1 MKTVI
6 KISIVSLIFLLTSC
20 NVIRV
25 NSDFNNKTNFSDY
38 KTYAFSKKGV
48 DEAEINDID
57 KKRILNAIDVELS
70 SKGLRKSAIDPDIMI
85 NFFTKSNKKINYYPG
100 YDHYHAGFAFSPWY
114 TDYYY
119 HNYTEGVLF
128 IDIVDYKKN
137 ELIWQGIGKGFMPT
151 KRGKK
156 EEQIKLFVNK
166 ILLQFPPEQN

>member
-25 NSDFNNKTNFSDY
+25 NSDFNNKINFSDY

-100 YDHYHAGFAFSPWY
+100 YDHYPSGLAIGPWY
-114 TDYYY
+114 NNYYY

-166 ILLQFPPEQN
+166 ILLQFPPEKN

>member
-25 NSDFNNKTNFSDY
+25 NSDFNNKINFSDY

-100 YDHYHAGFAFSPWY
+100 YDQYPSGLAIGPWY
-114 TDYYY
+114 NNYYY

-128 IDIVDYKKN
+128 IDMVDYKKN
-137 ELIWQGIGKGFMPT
+137 ELIWQGIGKGFIPT

>member
-6 KISIVSLIFLLTSC
+6 KISIISLIFLLTSC

-25 NSDFNNKTNFSDY
+25 NSDFNNNINFSDY
-38 KTYAFSKKGV
+38 KTYAFSKKGI

-57 KKRILNAIDVELS
+57 KKRILNAIDIELS

-100 YDHYHAGFAFSPWY
+100 YDYYSTGLAIAPWY
-114 TDYYY
+114 TNYYY

-128 IDIVDYKKN
+128 IDIVDYEKN
-137 ELIWQGIGKGFMPT
+137 ELIWQGIGKGYIPS

-156 EEQIKLFVNK
+156 EEQVKLFVNK
-166 ILLQFPPEQN
+166 ILLQFPPGKN